1 MLQRPAVTR
10 TATLVAAA
18 WVVALAVGCSGG
30 DGNDINARGSSVTV
44 AETTVAPD
52 ADAIPPDTA
61 SPIDGSPSTLLG
73 EVVITAAP
81 PPSPP
86 PGPTVPPP
94 SVSDVPETGVP
105 GLDSTDVFCAAW
117 SRFGGSF
124 QVVAVNAA
132 FGAGSV
138 EDRAVVEVVAGPTV
152 VAAHAEMTE
161 TWPAEIAAESS
172 VALDDAFGPFA
183 RRLAAATDAL
193 AAVGLTEEQAVALD
207 DAWLAFL
214 AERDPTDADV
224 DLVVPADLTT
234 VVGSAVPLYLDTVGP
249 WAEDET
255 LVTDA
260 STPLTDEYLAT
271 SCPDQG
277 TLLGGEIDG

>member
-1 MLQRPAVTR
+1 
-10 TATLVAAA
+10 
-18 WVVALAVGCSGG
+18 VVASTFLLAAGCSDG
-30 DGNDINARGSSVTV
+30 DGSDINARGSSVTL
-44 AETTVAPD
+44 AATAATGTAGP
-52 ADAIPPDTA
+52 ADVPTLPVTA
-61 SPIDGSPSTLLG
+61 SPDNPSVSTLPG

-105 GLDSTDVFCAAW
+105 GLDSADVFCAAW

-152 VAAHAEMTE
+152 VAAYAEMTE

-172 VALDDAFGPFA
+172 AALGDAFGPFA
-183 RRLAAATDAL
+183 RRLAAAADAL

-207 DAWLAFL
+207 EAWVAFL
-214 AERDPTDADV
+214 AERDPTDAEV
-224 DLVVPADLTT
+224 DLVVPEDLSAI
-234 VVGSAVPLYLDTVGP
+234 VVSAVPLYLDTVGP

-255 LVTDA
+255 LVTEA

-271 SCPDQG
+271 GCPDQG